1 MSLLLSLVAECWQG
15 LELSGVVTSVHL
27 PLQKKDP
34 AQFLQVHGRAC
45 KVHLDSAVALAAESP
60 VNM

>member
-1 MSLLLSLVAECWQG
+1 MRRGLAHLRLSILSVALLF
-15 LELSGVVTSVHL
+15 
-27 PLQKKDP
+27 QKKDP